1 MSKNIFTIGLLAIVS
16 MLMMSAASTHIPF
29 DEHSTTPTT
38 LKGEKKFDTNAPF
51 ELVKLVRDDLAA
63 KSQHTALSKK
73 EARMLKKLDKKVEKW
88 DMQYK
93 RRAAKGKPGR
103 DKSWIAALL
112 LCFFL
117 GYLGIH
123 RFYLGYTWQG
133 VVQLLTLGGFGI
145 WALID
150 FIRILVRDLYP
161 KYGDYVD

>member
-1 MSKNIFTIGLLAIVS
+1 MRF
-16 MLMMSAASTHIPF
+16 LMMYVT
-29 DEHSTTPTT
+29 STTNPVGGHTVEST
-38 LKGEKKFDTNAPF
+38 VSTSKEKFDPNAPF
-51 ELVKLVRDDLAA
+51 ELVRHIRDGLEA
-63 KSQHTALSKK
+63 KSKHTTLSKK
-73 EARMLKKLDKKVEKW
+73 EAKTLKKLDRKVEKW
-88 DMQYK
+88 DQQDK
-93 RRAAKGKPGR
+93 RRAAKGKPAR
-103 DKSWIAALL
+103 DKSWIAAIL

-117 GYLGIH
+117 GYLGVH